1 MSRINHFELIETL
14 LENEKVS
21 VLPENFWKNRMT
33 RYFYLIK
40 NIKEFINI
48 EELPSSFYF
57 DFDNLVELLN
67 TNKINEDMSLFF
79 DLAGVK
85 NKNGKIKGSDQ
96 SKEQFEC
103 VINLYL
109 SLLNIDLNKT
119 SKKEIQQVGD
129 TNMSLILLENSLIFI
144 KNGFEVEIEYK
155 ESLKEGKSLKRKQL
169 LDLIFKEYTDKNKI
183 MNSLI
188 VFNEVFEKTQKEED
202 FKELLEL
209 NIVN

>member
-85 NKNGKIKGSDQ
+85 NKNGKIKSSDQ
-96 SKEQFEC
+96 SRAQFEC

-155 ESLKEGKSLKRKQL
+155 ESLKEDKSLKRKQL

>member
-33 RYFYLIK
+33 CYFYLIK

-79 DLAGVK
+79 DLDGVK
-85 NKNGKIKGSDQ
+85 NKNGKIKWSNR

-155 ESLKEGKSLKRKQL
+155 KSLKEDKSLKRKQL

-209 NIVN
+209 NILN

>member
-1 MSRINHFELIETL
+1 LSRINHFELIETL

-79 DLAGVK
+79 DLDGVK
-85 NKNGKIKGSDQ
+85 NKNGKIKGSDR

-155 ESLKEGKSLKRKQL
+155 KSLKEDKSLKRKQL

>member
-1 MSRINHFELIETL
+1 MRRINHFDLIETL

-79 DLAGVK
+79 DLDGVK
-85 NKNGKIKGSDQ
+85 NKNGKIKGSDR

-119 SKKEIQQVGD
+119 SKKDIQQVGD

-155 ESLKEGKSLKRKQL
+155 KSLKEDKSLKRKQL

-188 VFNEVFEKTQKEED
+188 VFNEVFEKPQKEED

>member
-1 MSRINHFELIETL
+1 
-14 LENEKVS
+14 
-21 VLPENFWKNRMT
+21 MT

-79 DLAGVK
+79 DLDGVK
-85 NKNGKIKGSDQ
+85 NKNGKIKGSDR

-155 ESLKEGKSLKRKQL
+155 KSLKEDKSLKRKQL

>member
-79 DLAGVK
+79 DLDGVK
-85 NKNGKIKGSDQ
+85 NKNGKIKGSDR

-155 ESLKEGKSLKRKQL
+155 KSLKEDKSLKRKQL